1 MKKEDKTEYGLL
13 TLMGGKLDKDL
24 TEVNERL
31 TSIEEKLDILLSR
44 STSVSSYV
52 VEIPA
57 PPPSHATLT
66 GRATLLADVEPEDSD

>member
-1 MKKEDKTEYGLL
+1 MSKEDKTVDGLL

-24 TEVNERL
+24 TEINRRL
-31 TSIEEKLDILLSR
+31 ASIEEKLDALLSR
-44 STSVSSYV
+44 TSPSTSYV

-66 GRATLLADVEPEDSD
+66 GTITNVDSEEQKG